1 MGQKVF
7 SNKTHS
13 DLKATLVVRKGD
25 TPGHEAD
32 TRHIVIKAGQDERYQ
47 YSGNDNPY
55 LDAVSV
61 QSNGNG
67 GQIGAEVRVIS
78 RGSAVD
84 NALNTND
91 HITFTQQNESL
102 LMAFRNG

>member
-1 MGQKVF
+1 MGQKLF
-7 SNKTHS
+7 SNKTGS
-13 DLKATLVVRKGD
+13 DLKATVVVRAGD

-32 TRHIVIKAGQDERYQ
+32 TQNFVIRAGQDERYQ
-47 YSGNDNPY
+47 YSGNNNPY
-55 LDAVSV
+55 LDVVAV

-67 GQIGAEVRVIS
+67 GQIMAEVRVLT
-78 RGSAVD
+78 RGSAAD